1 MPTAGPYGVDA
12 AFMSFQQHER
22 DIHAESPGT
31 GDASVTEVR
40 FYPPARHTATT
51 S

>member
-1 MPTAGPYGVDA
+1 LPYHPHDR
-12 AFMSFQQHER
+12 QN
-22 DIHAESPGT
+22 HAESPGT
-31 GDASVTEVR
+31 GGASVTEVR